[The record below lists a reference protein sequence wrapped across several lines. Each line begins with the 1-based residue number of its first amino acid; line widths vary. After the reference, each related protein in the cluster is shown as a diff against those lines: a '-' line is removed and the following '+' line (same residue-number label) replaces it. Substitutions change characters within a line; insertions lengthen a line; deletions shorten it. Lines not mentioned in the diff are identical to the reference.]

1 MPGLRRVLVA
11 NRGEIAIRI
20 IRACLD
26 EGIESVLVV
35 SEADR
40 RTAAAYL
47 ADRVVCIGPGPSS
60 QSYLDIDRVM
70 AAALGTDCDGLHPG
84 YGFLAER
91 PELSQACAD
100 HNVTFVG
107 PDADTIRRGGDKVLA
122 RALAR
127 ENGVP
132 VGSGSDAL
140 DDARQARGLADSVGY
155 PVLLKAAAGGGGR
168 GMVLVESGDELEAK
182 FASASHEALQ
192 AFGDGR
198 LYVERYIRRARH
210 VEVQILGDSF
220 GTVVHLGERD
230 CSMQRRFQKVV
241 EEAPAFALAEHVRTG
256 LHTAALSLAKA
267 LSYVGAATVEFIVDA
282 DTGDASFLEI
292 NTRVQVEHPVTELV
306 TGIDIVREQL
316 RIAGGLPLSFSQDDV
331 TIDGHAI
338 ECRVNAENPALD
350 FLPMPGT
357 VTRWIP
363 PQGGGVRVDSHVY
376 GGYTIPPYYDSMIA
390 KVLTHGT
397 DRSQAIT
404 RMERALEHFVIEG
417 VVTNRDFLTALI
429 SHPDFVE
436 QRHSTRWIEESFL
449 SSPA

>member
-40 RTAAAYL
+40 QTAAAFL

-100 HNVTFVG
+100 NNVTFVG

-140 DDARQARGLADSVGY
+140 DDARQARGIADNVGY

-182 FASASHEALQ
+182 FASASHESLQ

-198 LYVERYIRRARH
+198 LYVERFIRRARH

-256 LHTAALSLAKA
+256 LHAAALSLAKA

-397 DRSQAIT
+397 DRSQAIN